1 MVIPCAVRYWPIKS
15 TRPLKPLRPFESV
28 RRAGLLATTAFLLGA
43 VAVVPASAQTTGA
56 ESVTDPRTI
65 QLRTGAV
72 KMPEGIAD
80 ALPEQVAEVIDR
92 RRALAPEAP
101 AEAPLLVVFQRTL
114 TAADRPRLREA
125 GIEIVSRLSP
135 RAYLVLSSAEGASH
149 LAERDDVVSASL
161 YPSANKVVAE
171 ARVAKAPEHMQRPDG
186 RRAYSVLFF
195 PNTPATEVESLAE
208 AGLDAELEDFSPR
221 AFPVVRT
228 ATVVIDP
235 DQLSRLADAPSV
247 RAIEPATPP
256 NIPDN
261 ANNTQPLSNVDDVQ
275 LPPFNLSGAG
285 VNVGVWEATE
295 PATNGFGI
303 RNTHEDL
310 TPRVTVEEA
319 SNFSNHATHVAGTI
333 AASGVNTPA
342 AEGMAPAANL
352 ASYGSAGAANEMT
365 LAAQSP
371 GGAGDPLPI
380 AISNHSYGFGL
391 GWNGNGTTFGSQ
403 AAFGT
408 YTNASVALDNVIVA
422 TDLIAVK
429 SAGNHRNDAGNPAVG
444 PRDCTQGGF
453 AVDADCIGP
462 QGTTKNLITV
472 GAMNGAN
479 QIAGFSSFGPTD
491 DGRIKPDLMAQGVG
505 VTSTGANS
513 NSHTFPNGGTSM
525 STPAVA
531 GIAALLLEDAR
542 DRGIELSAAA
552 MKAILIQTAQDVAGV
567 GQSTVGPDFATGYGI
582 ADAEAAA
589 NLLRR
594 PAGPGLAQETI
605 PAADAAGAYNQ
616 AFAVPAGLGELRMTL
631 AWTDPPGDP
640 TTPQNQ
646 AKLQNDLDL
655 RLIAPDGTVVTPWRL
670 NPAQPGNA
678 AVRDGGDDTVNN
690 VEQVSVQNPVAGVW
704 QARVTGKATSLSFP
718 QDFALAGPLTPATG
732 PIASTPRDVM
742 LVLDTSGSMNLDAAS
757 PGLSKIEALQNAASA
772 LTNYLE
778 IVGGHQLG
786 LVRFSS
792 SAGATTP
799 VFDLQPLDAG
809 SVGDALTAIDNLGA
823 GGRTNIIDGV
833 TRASDQ
839 LAGPSAA
846 NEEQAIVLFSDGRHN
861 QPAGSDVADI
871 DGIMAD
877 ATQFYSIGYG
887 TDVDSSVMPGVAANH
902 DGQHLEEQS
911 LTAAELGKLFLTVGG
926 AAIDETVVVDPDYP
940 IKPGDRVYQRLVAV
954 QEDRA
959 ITFAVHWSQPQER
972 RLFFQVRGPDT
983 RCGIPDRDHTGY
995 QTRTGA
1001 MYKLIRLQLPYKC
1014 PRTGQLM
1021 HAGEW
1026 TLSVASKLRTTET
1039 LKIMALADTAL
1050 TFDADARARQNTV
1063 HVTARFGTYQPERMM
1078 AARVTADVV
1087 QLRVGQGGSARQ
1099 DERGSDGGA
1108 RSDRPRVVLDPGTF
1122 MRPERLERMDAP
1134 QLRRLSK
1141 ELGLPQETLR
1151 RLDPQ
1156 RLIDVTRFR
1165 PRTEVIE
1172 PDPGFRSRI
1181 LLRDDGRGGDAT
1193 AFDGVFTGIAKAPET
1208 GLYQVHV
1215 RARMP
1220 SPNGTLTREALTSA
1234 FVQ

>member
-1 MVIPCAVRYWPIKS
+1 MLVPHAVR
-15 TRPLKPLRPFESV
+15 RLRMEIETV
-28 RRAGLLATTAFLLGA
+28 RRTWICAATAAALALLA
-43 VAVVPASAQTTGA
+43 PAIPWAQTEG
-56 ESVTDPRTI
+56 EQGGGELRTI

-72 KMPEGIAD
+72 KMPERV
-80 ALPEQVAEVIDR
+80 PEGLVDQVGEAVER
-92 RRALAPEAP
+92 RRALSPAAP
-101 AEAPLLVVFQRTL
+101 AEVPLLVVFERTL
-114 TAADRPRLREA
+114 TAADRPELREV
-125 GIEIVSRLSP
+125 GLEVVSRLNP
-135 RAYLVLSSAEGASH
+135 RAYVVLASPEGAKR
-149 LAERDDVVSASL
+149 LVGREDVASASL
-161 YPSANKVVAE
+161 YPSANKIVAE
-171 ARVAKAPEHMQRPDG
+171 ARPAKAPESMQRSGG

-195 PNTPATEVESLAE
+195 PNTPAAEVEALAE
-208 AGLDAELEDFSPR
+208 TGLEAELEDFSAQ

-235 DQLSRLADAPSV
+235 DRLGQLADAPSV
-247 RAIEPATPP
+247 RVIEPASPP

-275 LPPFNLSGAG
+275 LPPYNLSGAG

-295 PATNGFGI
+295 GATNGFGI
-303 RNTHEDL
+303 RDTHEDL

-319 SNFSNHATHVAGTI
+319 SNFSNHATHVAGTV

-342 AEGMAPAANL
+342 AEGMAPASNL
-352 ASYGSAGAANEMT
+352 ASYGAAGAANEMT
-365 LAAQSP
+365 LAAQSA
-371 GGAGDPLPI
+371 GGANDPLPI
-380 AISNHSYGFGL
+380 AISNHSYGFGI
-391 GWNGNGTTFGSQ
+391 GWNGRGT
-403 AAFGT
+403 AFGGNQNLFGN
-408 YTNASVALDNVIVA
+408 YTNASVALDNVVVA

-429 SAGNHRNDAGNPAVG
+429 SAGNHRNDAGDPNVG

-505 VTSTGANS
+505 VLSTEARTDS
-513 NSHTFPNGGTSM
+513 NTDTMSGTSM
-525 STPAVA
+525 ASPAVA
-531 GIAALLLEDAR
+531 GIAVLLLEDAR
-542 DRGIELSAAA
+542 NRGIDLSAAA

-582 ADAEAAA
+582 ADAQAAA
-589 NLLRR
+589 DLLRR

-605 PAADAAGAYNQ
+605 TAAGAGGAYTQ
-616 AFAVPAGLGELRMTL
+616 AFAVPAGMGELRMTL
-631 AWTDPPGDP
+631 AWTDPAGDP

-655 RLIAPDGTVVTPWRL
+655 RLIAPDGTQVTPWRL

-690 VEQVSVQNPVAGVW
+690 VEQVSVLNPAAGVW
-704 QARVTGKATSLSFP
+704 QAQVTGKATSQSFP

-732 PIASTPRDVM
+732 PIESTPKDVM
-742 LVLDTSGSMNLDAAS
+742 LVLDTSGSMNLAAAS

-772 LTNYLE
+772 LANYLE

-786 LVRFSS
+786 LVRFSN
-792 SAGATTP
+792 SAGATSP
-799 VFDLQPLDAG
+799 AFDLQPLDAG
-809 SVGDALTAIDNLGA
+809 SVGAALTAIDNLTA
-823 GGRTNIIDGV
+823 GGRTNIIDGI
-833 TRASDQ
+833 TRATNQ

-846 NEEQAIVLFSDGRHN
+846 NADQSIVLFSDGKHN
-861 QPAGSDVADI
+861 QPQGSDVADI

-877 ATQFYSIGYG
+877 ATQFFSIGYG

-940 IKPGDRVYQRLVAV
+940 IKPGDRVHQRLVAV

-972 RLFFQVRGPDT
+972 RLFFRVRGPDR
-983 RCGIPDRDHTGY
+983 RCGIQDRDHAGY
-995 QTRTGA
+995 QTRSGP
-1001 MYKLIRLQLPYKC
+1001 MYKLIRIQLPYTC
-1014 PRTGQLM
+1014 PGTGQRL

-1026 TLSVASKLRTTET
+1026 TLSVSSKLRTTET

-1050 TFDADARARQNTV
+1050 TFDADARAQRRSV
-1063 HVTARFGTYQPERMM
+1063 RITARFGSYQAERMM
-1078 AARVTADVV
+1078 AARLIADVV
-1087 QLRVGQGGSARQ
+1087 QLRVGRGNSAKQ
-1099 DERGSDGGA
+1099 DERGSDRGGTA
-1108 RSDRPRVVLDPGTF
+1108 DRPRVVLDPGTLLQ
-1122 MRPERLERMDAP
+1122 PERLDRIEAP
-1134 QLRRLSK
+1134 QLRRLS
-1141 ELGLPQETLR
+1141 ERLGLPEETLK
-1151 RLDPQ
+1151 RLDPE
-1156 RLIDVTRFR
+1156 RLAEITRFR
-1165 PRTEVIE
+1165 PQPRVIQPE
-1172 PDPGFRSRI
+1172 PGFRSRI
-1181 LLRDDGRGGDAT
+1181 LLRDDGRGGDEEP
-1193 AFDGVFTGIAKAPET
+1193 FDGVFTGIAKAPET

-1215 RARMP
+1215 RAQMP
-1220 SPNGTLTREALTSA
+1220 SPDGTLTREALTSA
-1234 FVQ
+1234 FVK